1 MHRRIGLSAA
11 IGVQN
16 IGNHCGTL
24 FAVCLYPTVGCE
36 RCIVDAKEIM
46 VMVRVSRVSVRVR
59 DAVRS
64 LGLGSGLVSGLVVA
78 AVYRPL
84 VIRMSL
90 IFYVLNADSGR

>member
-1 MHRRIGLSAA
+1 
-11 IGVQN
+11 
-16 IGNHCGTL
+16 
-24 FAVCLYPTVGCE
+24 
-36 RCIVDAKEIM
+36 M
-46 VMVRVSRVSVRVR
+46 VMVIVSRVSVRVR